1 MGVCVCVCV
10 CVCGYLFAW
19 VFVVC
24 VEMCMVCCVSVFVC
38 MVVGWCVCGG
48 ACFGSVNG
56 VFICIAQTSKRCIE
70 LVRNFVQYCRNSCLR
85 QISNLNT
92 NPTLYLIP
100 PATLRPPVM
109 TRAFFPPLQGTERR
123 QHKHSL
129 HWDLVGGE
137 LWFCDPIGWQQLF
150 VWEGRNG
157 G

>member
-1 MGVCVCVCV
+1 MFVCVCVCV
-10 CVCGYLFAW
+10 VICLRGCLLCVWKCVW
-19 VFVVC
+19 CVVC
-24 VEMCMVCCVSVFVC
+24 VYSCVWLW
-38 MVVGWCVCGG
+38 VGVCGG
-48 ACFGSVNG
+48 VCLGSVNG
-56 VFICIAQTSKRCIE
+56 VFIYIAQTSKRCIE
-70 LVRNFVQYCRNSCLR
+70 LVRNFVQYCRNSCLH
-85 QISNLNT
+85 QISKLNT

-100 PATLRPPVM
+100 PATLRPPVV